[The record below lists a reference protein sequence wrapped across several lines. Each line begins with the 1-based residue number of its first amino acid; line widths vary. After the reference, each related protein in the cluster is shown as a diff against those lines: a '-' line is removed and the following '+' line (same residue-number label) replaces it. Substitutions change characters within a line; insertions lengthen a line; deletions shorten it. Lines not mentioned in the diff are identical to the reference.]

1 MKVQKLVNYKKK
13 GAIFQKLAQLLKK
26 FLTCDEIE
34 KFITAFKIV
43 GHYTLLGPT
52 LI

>member
-1 MKVQKLVNYKKK
+1 MTRN

-26 FLTCDEIE
+26 FLTCDEME
-34 KFITAFKIV
+34 KCITTFKRV
-43 GHYTLLGPT
+43 RQYTLLGPT